1 MVKSIKA
8 VLFDMDNTLF
18 DFLEAKLTA
27 CKRMVEHLGAGN
39 PEEMLEYFL
48 RGTPGFEDLENIR
61 DYLLDNELY
70 SDEDYEICCNI
81 YETIKLE
88 ALVLYPGVKQT
99 LEILKEE
106 HISLALVTD
115 AHSHNA
121 IKRLDRMQIKEYF
134 DIIVTNDMTGA
145 KKPDHKVF
153 YFALDLLDI
162 DPSQAL
168 FVGDSPGRD
177 IEPARK
183 IGMVTAYAAYGDRR
197 HHSGKVEADMILS
210 GITDVLDLVLEK
222 EKTEEKRL

>member
-1 MVKSIKA
+1 MERSIKA

-27 CKRMVEHLGAGN
+27 CKRMVEHLGGGD
-39 PEEMLEYFL
+39 PEDMLGYFL

-70 SDEDYEICCNI
+70 SQEDYEVCCRI

-99 LEILKEE
+99 LEILKEQR
-106 HISLALVTD
+106 ISLALVTD
-115 AHSHNA
+115 AHSNNA
-121 IKRLDRMQIKEYF
+121 MKRLERMQIKEYF

-162 DPSQAL
+162 CPQQAL

-177 IEPARK
+177 IEPARI

-197 HHSGKVEADMILS
+197 HYSDNVEADIVLS
-210 GITDVLDLVLEK
+210 GITEVLDIVLENK
-222 EKTEEKRL
+222 KIEENVK